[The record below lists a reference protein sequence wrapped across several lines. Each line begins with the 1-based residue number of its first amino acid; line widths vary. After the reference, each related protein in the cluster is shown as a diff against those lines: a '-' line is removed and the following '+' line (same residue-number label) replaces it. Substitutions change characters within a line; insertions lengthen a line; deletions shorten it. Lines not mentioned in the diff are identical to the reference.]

1 MMLCYSKQ
9 LKLEGYYIYGYLRE
23 ENDAHGKAGTL
34 YYIGKGGGNRAIC
47 QHLVPVPTDYKN
59 IIIIEHTLTEE
70 KAHIGEIDLVAKY
83 GRIDLGTG
91 ILLNRTKGGQ
101 GFAQQNKNTVLVKNS
116 NGEKMRVAKDDPR
129 LVTGELVGIN
139 KGKTLVRDKEG
150 NTFMTDINDPRRFT
164 GELTHPAA
172 VKRETRRVKDVNGNR
187 FIVSK
192 DDPRIKTGELV
203 GYSNGVKLG
212 PRKQKVAQVAG

>member
-1 MMLCYSKQ
+1 MICYSKQ
-9 LKLEGYYIYGYLRE
+9 LKLEGQYIYGYLRE
-23 ENDAHGKAGTL
+23 VDDEHGRAGTF
-34 YYIGKGGGNRAIC
+34 YYIGKGKNNRAIRP
-47 QHLVPVPTDYKN
+47 HSVPVPKDYKN

-70 KAHIGEIDLVAKY
+70 KSHTGERDLVLQY

-91 ILLNRTKGGQ
+91 ILLNKTNGGQ

-116 NGEKMRVAKDDPR
+116 DGEKMRVAKDDPR
-129 LVTGELVGIN
+129 LASGKLVGIN

-150 NTFMTDINDPRRFT
+150 RAFMIDVNDPRRFT

-172 VKRETRRVKDVNGNR
+172 GKQQTRRVKDANGNR
-187 FIVSK
+187 FVVSK

-203 GYSNGVKLG
+203 GYSNGLKLG
-212 PRKQKVAQVAG
+212 PRKHKVAQVAG